1 MSLFRFRRRAFT
13 LIELL
18 VVIAIIAVLIA
29 LLLPAVQQAREAARR
44 SQCKNNLKQLGLALH
59 NYHDVFNR
67 FCYGSIAYLSAWRND
82 ISTCGRFDSGHIQ
95 LFPYLDQA
103 PLFNAL
109 AAGFNTTSPLNYSAT
124 SGPWVNR
131 HTIIPALACPSSPYS
146 GFDSGL
152 GFHANYNLSLGPQS
166 AQGGIGSATLDPV
179 DSGGV
184 NRSGMFYGL
193 SKVGMKD
200 VTDGGSNTLMAG
212 EILTVDTKWNVG
224 GSGGY
229 GQGTNVDNRGA
240 IYSNLGG
247 MPYLFSQ
254 LYPPNTTLADQ
265 TYSCPTSVTNVRAP
279 CINMSA
285 SGSGTVRNG
294 WVSARSF
301 HTGGV
306 HVTMADGAVRFISD
320 NINLGTWQSLG
331 TRAGNE
337 VLGEY

>member
-18 VVIAIIAVLIA
+18 VVFAIIAVLIA

-44 SQCKNNLKQLGLALH
+44 SQCKNNMKQLGLALH

-67 FCYGSIAYLSAWRND
+67 FCYGSIAQLGAWRND
-82 ISTCGRFDSGHIQ
+82 YNSSGRFDGGQ
-95 LFPYLDQA
+95 VMLFPYMDQA
-103 PLFNAL
+103 PLYNSL
-109 AAGFNTTSPLNYSAT
+109 SPGFNTTGSGFSYSGT
-124 SGPWVNR
+124 GPWLNR
-131 HTIIPALACPSSPYS
+131 YTIIPSMTCPSSPYS
-146 GFDSGL
+146 PFGSGL
-152 GFHANYNLSLGPQS
+152 GFHGNYNLSVGPQS
-166 AQGGIGSATLDPV
+166 CQGGIGSATIDPV

-184 NRSGMFYGL
+184 NRSGMFYAV

-200 VTDGGSNTLMAG
+200 VTDGSSNTLMLG
-212 EILTVDTKWNVG
+212 EILTVDTKWNVNG
-224 GSGGY
+224 AGGY
-229 GQGTNVDNRGA
+229 GQSTNVDNRGS

-247 MPYLFSQ
+247 MPNLFSQ
-254 LYPPNTTLADQ
+254 LYTPNTTIADQ

-279 CINMSA
+279 CVTMAA
-285 SGSGTVRNG
+285 SGSGFARNG

-306 HVTMADGAVRFISD
+306 HVAMGDGAVRFISD
-320 NINLGTWQSLG
+320 NINLGTWQALG